1 MFGCGRKERKFTEE
15 EEEEEEE
22 LLKISCKKPKG
33 LCEN

>member
-1 MFGCGRKERKFTEE
+1 LWEKERKFTEEE